1 MDKNKKH
8 WLESARYVE
17 KEIESLRCEQSRLI
31 SKGLVS
37 SPPSLYKYYLTQP
50 SGNSME
56 WRNIEYI
63 GYTELIEERIR
74 DLLEL
79 KKDIHRAISAV
90 PEPAYRILLIEH
102 YVNGKDLLSISTIL
116 GYSYD
121 HVVKDI
127 HPAAVGAITVPE
139 KYKNNDRG

>member
-1 MDKNKKH
+1 MDKKKKA
-8 WLESARYVE
+8 WLESARFIE
-17 KEIESLRCEQSRLI
+17 KEIQGLRCEQSRLV

-37 SPPSLYKYYLTQP
+37 SPPSIYKYYLIQP

-74 DLLEL
+74 QLFEL
-79 KKDIHRAISAV
+79 KRDIHTAISEV
-90 PEPAYRILLIEH
+90 PEAVYRVLLIEH
-102 YVNGKDLLSISTIL
+102 YINGKDLLSIATIL

-127 HPAAVGAITVPE
+127 HPAAVGTITVPE